1 MPTGLDSLPFDVFHT
16 IACSLN
22 VREYIYLSR
31 VCKRINA
38 LLRNESTARICLQVG
53 NFGNGED
60 GLNQADYNS
69 EVSQAQE
76 DDDKLT
82 LIGAISVFEEQ
93 LDGPSLVERLFAQL
107 SLTPLQL
114 QRMEPTLRMKMEF
127 CATTP
132 MARFGYWISTVA
144 RGRRTV

>member
-69 EVSQAQE
+69 EASQAQE

-93 LDGPSLVERLFAQL
+93 LDGLSLVERLFAQL

-114 QRMEPTLRMKMEF
+114 
-127 CATTP
+127 
-132 MARFGYWISTVA
+132 
-144 RGRRTV
+144 